1 MNNFH
6 LAASRLNFQVGRLAY
21 FLEMD
26 KMVNVIGVEFQFSRR
41 GPGPRN
47 FYERRLG
54 WVRLG

>member
-54 WVRLG
+54 

>member
-26 KMVNVIGVEFQFSRR
+26 KMVDVIGVEFHGG
-41 GPGPRN
+41 GPVLEIFISG
-47 FYERRLG
+47 G
-54 WVRLG
+54 